1 MERGPRRFARVRAAV
16 RQDGGFVISHADIRR
31 VFERAEPGP
40 RKAHKRELMACALDA
55 FEAAGIAA
63 TTVEDIR
70 ARAGSSIGSIY
81 HHFGNKDGLV
91 AALFFAAIDD
101 QATLCESHFAAATT
115 PRAIVEAS
123 VRSYLEWVA
132 AQPRL
137 ARYVYMA
144 RSTVASGPA
153 AEDLARRNKARYR
166 VLFDWLDRGVAEGT
180 VRALPRETYVP
191 LMIGPS
197 ETYCRAWLSERVKA
211 SPAQHVAVFTEAAWR
226 AVATN
231 TGSGLKT

>member
-1 MERGPRRFARVRAAV
+1 
-16 RQDGGFVISHADIRR
+16 

-40 RKAHKRELMACALDA
+40 RKAHKRRLMACALDA
-55 FEAAGIAA
+55 FEAGGIAA

-101 QATLCESHFAAATT
+101 ETALCESHISAATT
-115 PRAIVEAS
+115 PREIIEAIV
-123 VRSYLEWVA
+123 RGYIEWVA

-137 ARYVYMA
+137 ARFLYMA
-144 RSTVASGPA
+144 RSSVAAGPA
-153 AEDLARRNKARYR
+153 ASELARRNKVRYGL
-166 VLFDWLDRGVAEGT
+166 LFDWLDKGVAAGT

-191 LMIGPS
+191 LMIGPA
-197 ETYCRAWLSERVKA
+197 ETYCRAWLSERVKT
-211 SPAQHVAVFTEAAWR
+211 SPAQHVAIFTEAAWR
-226 AVATN
+226 AVA
-231 TGSGLKT
+231 L

>member
-1 MERGPRRFARVRAAV
+1 
-16 RQDGGFVISHADIRR
+16 
-31 VFERAEPGP
+31 VFERAEPGA

-55 FEAAGIAA
+55 FEATGIAA

-101 QATLCESHFAAATT
+101 ESKLCDSHIAAATST
-115 PRAIVEAS
+115 REIIEAIVRGY
-123 VRSYLEWVA
+123 VEWVA

-137 ARYVYMA
+137 ARFLYMA
-144 RSTVASGPA
+144 RSTVAAGPA
-153 AEDLARRNKARYR
+153 GEDLARRNKARYR
-166 VLFDWLDRGVAEGT
+166 ALFDWLAKGVAEGT

-191 LMIGPS
+191 LMIGPA
-197 ETYCRAWLSERVKA
+197 ETYCRAWLSERVRT
-211 SPAQHVAVFTEAAWR
+211 SPAQHVAIFTEAAWR
-226 AVATN
+226 AVAT
-231 TGSGLKT
+231 

>member
-1 MERGPRRFARVRAAV
+1 
-16 RQDGGFVISHADIRR
+16 

-101 QATLCESHFAAATT
+101 EYRLCESQVAAATST
-115 PRAIVEAS
+115 REIIEAIV
-123 VRSYLEWVA
+123 RGYIEWVA

-137 ARYVYMA
+137 ARFLYMA
-144 RSTVASGPA
+144 RSTVAAGPA
-153 AEDLARRNKARYR
+153 GEDLARRNKARFR
-166 VLFDWLDRGVAEGT
+166 ALFEWLDKGVAEGT

-191 LMIGPS
+191 LLIGPA

-211 SPAQHVAVFTEAAWR
+211 SPAQHAAVFTEAAWR
-226 AVATN
+226 AVASA
-231 TGSGLKT
+231 GPDPRA